1 MANLLRRLTTPAQ
14 QGERAI
20 NPLSFNEFAN
30 YFSYMGLQ
38 YPFMLNQSL
47 PGQKTE
53 EIPNDYSGLC
63 RLAYK
68 ANGIVFAVILARML
82 LFSEARFTYQH
93 YVNGRPSD
101 YWGDQS
107 LRILEQ
113 PEPGKTLAT
122 LLSRAEQDVSLAG
135 NWYGTSR
142 WRGSIKRLRPD

>member
-63 RLAYK
+63 RLA
-68 ANGIVFAVILARML
+68 
-82 LFSEARFTYQH
+82 
-93 YVNGRPSD
+93 
-101 YWGDQS
+101 
-107 LRILEQ
+107 
-113 PEPGKTLAT
+113 
-122 LLSRAEQDVSLAG
+122 
-135 NWYGTSR
+135 
-142 WRGSIKRLRPD
+142 